1 MLDGEPDRINPTFH
15 RKCKLFHCKPTKGF
29 KRKKPRPRCT
39 SSYIYIL
46 FFQAT
51 PFCSS
56 YFQPVAL
63 RDPFCWVMTFTF
75 PDHVVLPFLL
85 LSLFMINYHHVPD
98 HHDHLLSL
106 CCRDQTL
113 LGADIDFYNWENF
126 QSVNYLN
133 FNPLY
138 TKTIYNQGRI

>member
-1 MLDGEPDRINPTFH
+1 MLVGPGNQTGLIPPSTENVNFSTANPQ
-15 RKCKLFHCKPTKGF
+15 KASKG
-29 KRKKPRPRCT
+29 KNLGQGAQAPI
-39 SSYIYIL
+39 SS

-51 PFCSS
+51 LFCSS

-63 RDPFCWVMTFTF
+63 RDLFCWVMDFAF
-75 PDHVVLPFLL
+75 PHHVVEPFLL
-85 LSLFMINYHHVPD
+85 LSLFMINDHHVPD
-98 HHDHLLSL
+98 SHDHLLSL

-138 TKTIYNQGRI
+138 TKTI